1 MSTVKSKW
9 HERASRIMPAT
20 LRAMKK
26 MLALSVAVSTDVL
39 EQRDPHGRYVYARG
53 RHKYYGI
60 GALVIFFALF
70 SGYGMAHM
78 LATMSNVSAQGAIV
92 AGVLWAMF
100 QWCLERQIIM
110 SIAHEAAWYAKAYGF
125 FWRALLAILSASTM
139 IYPFFVEC
147 ATRPCDALGGEGTIA
162 VVGPTRGI
170 RASGRTVAHEH
181 ENHDGGTP
189 DAER

>member
-1 MSTVKSKW
+1 
-9 HERASRIMPAT
+9 MPAT
-20 LRAMKK
+20 MRAMKK
-26 MLALSVAVSTDVL
+26 MLALSAAVSADVL
-39 EQRDPHGRYVYARG
+39 EQRDAHGHFVYARG

-92 AGVLWAMF
+92 GGVFWAAF

-110 SIAHEAAWYAKAYGF
+110 SIAHDAAWYAKAYGF

-139 IYPFFVEC
+139 IYPFFVESNR
-147 ATRPCDALGGEGTIA
+147 AEIDVRVGELKQTRLIQNSNYSP
-162 VVGPTRGI
+162 
-170 RASGRTVAHEH
+170 H
-181 ENHDGGTP
+181 
-189 DAER
+189 